1 MDIKTLRRILINNNL
16 CSKIKRLGE
25 AFPSAC
31 APFYKEIDDIEAEN
45 LVFQRKVDAGDAQW
59 EEVTEDGY
67 HYSHA
72 DDLSERHN
80 DALDSLN
87 TLRHAFIVLTYH
99 SWERS
104 MLRLARPNK
113 HNHKELVK
121 DATALGFLFDDI
133 ALENLKNL
141 VNVIKHSSKN
151 SGPKLYNMR
160 RDLFALEF
168 DPFASRPSTG
178 KPSTTVDWTEHL
190 VITDDNVEEAFLA
203 VRMHLPR

>member
-1 MDIKTLRRILINNNL
+1 MLINNNL
-16 CSKIKRLGE
+16 RSKIKRLEE

-31 APFYKEIDDIEAEN
+31 APFCKEVDDIETEN
-45 LVFQRKVDAGDAQW
+45 LVFQRKVDAGAAQW
-59 EEVTEDGY
+59 EEVMEDGY
-67 HYSHA
+67 YYSHA
-72 DDLSERHN
+72 DDLSERHY

-113 HNHKELVK
+113 RNHEDLIK
-121 DATALGFLFDDI
+121 DAETLGFSLNTL

-141 VNVIKHSSKN
+141 VNVIKHNSKG

-160 RDLFALEF
+160 RDLFALKF
-168 DPFASRPSTG
+168 DPFANHPGTG
-178 KPSTTVDWTEHL
+178 KPPTVVDWTEYL
-190 VITDDNVEEAFLA
+190 VITDKNVEEAFIA
-203 VRMHLPR
+203 VQMQLPT